1 MSVLVSVCVCSTSL
15 AQNRNSVL
23 RSLESVFWLE
33 STSPSFG
40 DKTIR
45 EEKMTSVNG
54 SNKWLYWLECFPG
67 CLLCNELMLN
77 DCFFISLAQYIKYCK
92 ISEEFVDF
100 RISILCAC
108 DYGLHLFFR
117 FRTE

>member
-33 STSPSFG
+33 STSPFFG

-54 SNKWLYWLECFPG
+54 SNKNCIGWNVSLVVC
-67 CLLCNELMLN
+67 CVMNLC
-77 DCFFISLAQYIKYCK
+77 
-92 ISEEFVDF
+92 
-100 RISILCAC
+100 
-108 DYGLHLFFR
+108 
-117 FRTE
+117 